1 MHAYIYIY
9 IYMKEGNSNPFLCSC
24 LVNSMTLE
32 PSRLQFIGVT
42 KSQTQLSMHAHVYIH
57 THVCMCVYMP
67 SQVALMVRNPA
78 SSAGDIEMQVRSLG
92 WDDPLEKGGHGNPL
106 QYSCLENSMDIG
118 AWQATVHGVAKSWT
132 WMKWLSMHIQAHNRH
147 IYAYILYIYTHAHIK
162 WTKDLTRHLMY
173 IYTHTHTYICV
184 HMCVYA
190 HIYEK

>member
-1 MHAYIYIY
+1 MILVGLGRGFLDMKITRTKEKDKLDFIKIKTLSKDTIKQKDNLQNGRKYWKLYICMHIYIYIY
-9 IYMKEGNSNPFLCSC
+9 IYIKEGNSNPFLCSC

-42 KSQTQLSMHAHVYIH
+42 NSQTQLSMHAHVYIH

-78 SSAGDIEMQVRSLG
+78 SSAGDVEMQVRSLG

-132 WMKWLSMHIQAHNRH
+132 
-147 IYAYILYIYTHAHIK
+147 
-162 WTKDLTRHLMY
+162 
-173 IYTHTHTYICV
+173 
-184 HMCVYA
+184 
-190 HIYEK
+190 